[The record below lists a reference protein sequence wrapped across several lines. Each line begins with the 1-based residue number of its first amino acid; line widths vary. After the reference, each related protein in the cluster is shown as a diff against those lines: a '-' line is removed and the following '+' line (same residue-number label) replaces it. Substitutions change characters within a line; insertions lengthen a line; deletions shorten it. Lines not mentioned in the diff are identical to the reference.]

1 MRIRDPG
8 MLRWL
13 NRFLLRMTKVPVVL
27 TVMRLDD
34 MLRVHPHQI
43 TAKCARCGHDV
54 GVYPS
59 GQKIM
64 AEYGDRVE
72 LVCQVCHFPG
82 PKAELAPGAESEPL
96 QSRWKERR

>member
-1 MRIRDPG
+1 M

-13 NRFLLRMTKVPVVL
+13 NGFLLRMTKAPVVL

-34 MLRVHPHQI
+34 MLRVHPDQI
-43 TAKCARCGHDV
+43 TATCARCGHDV

-59 GQKIM
+59 GQRVM

-72 LVCQVCHFPG
+72 LVCQVCHYPG
-82 PKAELAPGAESEPL
+82 RHAEPAPGAESEPF
-96 QSRWKERR
+96 QSRWKTKRRSRT